1 MGKIWKFIKGLPW
14 WIWIVVIIGAII
26 LWQGLSG
33 WSMSKKYFNLVVQG
47 LKTEESQ
54 ALKDKDEYVKACE
67 KDIQEKQAEIDQIK
81 KEKATLQIDKV
92 NSAAEVVRLK
102 RSNDDLKRQIRE
114 IIVPDDPDRIVDDL
128 RKRFPSIRKI
138 QP

>member
-1 MGKIWKFIKGLPW
+1 MERIMKFIKIFPW
-14 WIWIVVIIGAII
+14 WFWILVIVGLLF
-26 LWQGLSG
+26 LWQAFSG
-33 WSMSKKYFNLVVQG
+33 WSMSKKYFDLAVQG

-54 ALKDKDEYVKACE
+54 VLKNKDEYIKACE
-67 KDIQEKQAEIDQIK
+67 TEIRDKQVEIDQIK

-114 IIVPDDPDRIVDDL
+114 IIIPDDPDRIIDDL
-128 RKRFPSIRKI
+128 RKRFPSIHKI

>member
-1 MGKIWKFIKGLPW
+1 MTKILVFIKSLPW
-14 WIWIVVIIGAII
+14 WIWIAAIIGVIF
-26 LWQGLSG
+26 LWQALSG
-33 WSMSKKYFNLVVQG
+33 WSMSRKYFNLAVQG

-54 ALKDKDEYVKACE
+54 ALKDKDEYIKACE
-67 KDIQEKQAEIDQIK
+67 KDIQEKKAEIDQIK
-81 KEKATLQIDKV
+81 KEKAALQIDKV

-114 IIVPDDPDRIVDDL
+114 IIIPDDPDRIIDDL
-128 RKRFPSIRKI
+128 RKRFPSIHKI